1 MRPAGTMPGSR
12 PSARR
17 AYGTSTRTSDP
28 SAAEHSSRT
37 GRERVAL
44 ATSSPASGRLTNA
57 ANAA

>member
-1 MRPAGTMPGSR
+1 MPGSR

-17 AYGTSTRTSDP
+17 AYGTTTRTSDP
-28 SAAEHSSRT
+28 SATAHSSRT
-37 GRERVAL
+37 GRDRVAL